1 MKTHIVIPIGVSQP
15 GTPVLSLLEKSIRC
29 IQNQTSKD
37 FILTVASDDNI
48 SEECKE
54 LLNKLNV
61 RVEWFKPASF
71 FRRGGI
77 WKKISECWKKE
88 DTEYVAFLH
97 YDDLWHESKLE
108 KQIQAMDREDLN
120 ATWSETFVINE
131 NDQVVSQG
139 CAYFNRMTRDMVG
152 VRSLAM
158 AHSFIVRKKAFF
170 NSGIMNYENVWSPV
184 FEDLFVLYMS
194 KIGANGKAR
203 KVDDAIFYWRNHSSN
218 MSNSM
223 FVDPKWKN
231 LMDEQ
236 RVIGEYSNAEID
248 EDVKMLHSEMERVK
262 NEIKLLYA

>member
-1 MKTHIVIPIGVSQP
+1 
-15 GTPVLSLLEKSIRC
+15 
-29 IQNQTSKD
+29 
-37 FILTVASDDNI
+37 
-48 SEECKE
+48 
-54 LLNKLNV
+54 
-61 RVEWFKPASF
+61 
-71 FRRGGI
+71 
-77 WKKISECWKKE
+77 
-88 DTEYVAFLH
+88 
-97 YDDLWHESKLE
+97 
-108 KQIQAMDREDLN
+108 
-120 ATWSETFVINE
+120 
-131 NDQVVSQG
+131 
-139 CAYFNRMTRDMVG
+139 MTRDMVG